1 LEFIS
6 VELIQEIAQRYGYWA
21 IFFGI
26 LLENLGLPIP
36 GETVTIVGGFL
47 AGSDQL
53 KYIYVLGDAALGA
66 ILGGNI
72 GYWVGRTGGWQ
83 LLLAVGN
90 LFRVPE
96 AQIEGLRS
104 QFAENAG
111 KAVFVGRFVALL
123 RIFASPLAGIAMMPY
138 WQFSLYNTAGAITW
152 ATVMVSLSYFAGQ
165 LVPLDRLIA
174 LASQFS
180 LVAFGVAVLAIGV
193 PIWLETR
200 KKHAP
205 ADE

>member
-1 LEFIS
+1 MEFIS
-6 VELIQEIAQRYGYWA
+6 VELVQEVAQRYGYWA

-53 KYIYVLGDAALGA
+53 KYVYVLGDAVLGA
-66 ILGGNI
+66 VLGGNI

-83 LLLAVGN
+83 LLVGVGK

-96 AQIEGLRS
+96 SQIESLRS

-138 WQFSLYNTAGAITW
+138 WKFSLYNTAGAVTW

-180 LVAFGVAVLAIGV
+180 LVAFGIAVLAIGL

-200 KKHAP
+200 KKHAS

>member
-1 LEFIS
+1 MEFIS

-53 KYIYVLGDAALGA
+53 KYLYVLGDAALGA

-72 GYWVGRTGGWQ
+72 GYWVGRTGGLQ
-83 LLLAVGN
+83 LLLSVGK

-123 RIFASPLAGIAMMPY
+123 RIFASPLAGIAQMPY
-138 WQFSLYNTAGAITW
+138 WKFSLYNTAGAITW

-180 LVAFGVAVLAIGV
+180 LIAFGVAVLAIGL

>member
-53 KYIYVLGDAALGA
+53 NYLYVLGDAAAGA
-66 ILGGNI
+66 TLGGNI
-72 GYWVGRTGGWQ
+72 GYWIGRTGGWQ
-83 LLLAVGN
+83 LLLAIGRF
-90 LFRVPE
+90 FRVPE
-96 AQIEGLRS
+96 LQIEGLRS
-104 QFAENAG
+104 QFGENAG
-111 KAVFVGRFVALL
+111 KAVFVGRFIALL
-123 RIFASPLAGIAMMPY
+123 RIFASPLAGIAGMPY
-138 WQFSLYNTAGAITW
+138 WKFSLYNTAGAFTW
-152 ATVMVSLSYFAGQ
+152 ATVMVSLAYFAGQ
-165 LVPLDRLIA
+165 LVPLDRLIS

-180 LVAFGVAVLAIGV
+180 LAAFGIAVVAIGL